1 MDNQRADKE
10 THQSST
16 KKLSPLAPTLGRVFF
31 APDEALMQPK
41 GLEITLI
48 LLVIITN
55 ETQGVVGRSKFKSLF
70 CTPSRDT

>member
-10 THQSST
+10 IHQSST
-16 KKLSPLAPTLGRVFF
+16 KKLSQLAPTLGRVFP

-48 LLVIITN
+48 LLVIMTN
-55 ETQGVVGRSKFKSLF
+55 ETQGVVGSSKFKSLF